1 MIKVY
6 FVVKEELKSSGKR
19 KYKVIRLEEKPSGK
33 IKEIKLG
40 TFDNEIDAKEVVF
53 DLLDEYPVERLI
65 SSKKLKNYKKG
76 KYYEYTIQNDEGI
89 KFTSIT
95 IEGIFLSIVD

>member
-76 KYYEYTIQNDEGI
+76 KYYEPINQNDEVV